1 MNTNIELVEVD
12 ADLEDLIPNF
22 IQNRKKDII
31 DLNQMIQTK
40 DLHAIS
46 QMAHRIKG
54 SSSGYGFMGLSQIA
68 AEIEQLSKNGNFE
81 GIPALY
87 EKMNSY
93 FDKIQVRYV

>member
-31 DLNQMIQTK
+31 DLDQMIQSK

-46 QMAHRIKG
+46 QMAHRIKDPLLG
-54 SSSGYGFMGLSQIA
+54 M
-68 AEIEQLSKNGNFE
+68 
-81 GIPALY
+81 ALWG
-87 EKMNSY
+87 
-93 FDKIQVRYV
+93 